1 MSSTDP
7 FASPLEESSGA
18 QVATTEA
25 PAALEL
31 REGDVVNNRYRVLR
45 KLGHG
50 GMGAVHLVQDTWR
63 EDQSLALKRVR
74 KDRLDARTISILRNE
89 FLALAPLHHPNL
101 AQVFDFEVDLQTQDY
116 FFTSEYVD
124 GAQLLRAARDFR
136 IGREKDFHRFLDV
149 VVQTLR
155 ALEFI
160 HSRGLVHGD
169 IKPENILICGSLCEH
184 KDETSPVVEP
194 PPLVKMIDFGL
205 TKREKEFGG
214 KRIVGTTYYIA
225 PETIL
230 GSQVDRR
237 TDLYSLGIVLY
248 HMATRKLPFTGDNNL
263 TVLRGH
269 IEKPPAPPSTVDPA
283 IPEPLSRIILKLLEK
298 QPVNRYGSALEVI
311 DAINSAFGTDFEIE
325 TPETRLSYVRSTSF
339 IARENEM
346 GALGALF
353 ESVYRLERAPEV
365 DEDLNLPA
373 DVRMPTTTS
382 EEHTPP
388 PGRMILIRGETG
400 IGKRRLLS
408 EFRRFVQTRGVHY
421 IEVNC
426 GSGGDGARRGFGELI
441 QAQIGVLSARVPEE
455 APDPTRL
462 GEFITR
468 IEKDSVMPLSMRPA
482 VEKIAKKFLKLC
494 RITPLVLS
502 FIDLHRADAVLLEFL
517 KALVERISAG
527 KAEDAQIMI
536 VATAEDDES
545 DDSRLRPFFSATKL
559 HTFMRE
565 VHLPRLSIDEV
576 GRMVTSMF
584 GDVVD
589 EGVAALAER
598 LARLAHHESDGNPGM
613 VVDILDGL
621 TTTNRLAR
629 NAAGWTCEKIE
640 EDSIFAKV
648 RSDLKERIQL
658 LPAPARKLARALAL
672 LDGEGEVEIMYRLA
686 DLAPGQNIDALLAL
700 RKARL
705 IREESG
711 GDGPSVFR
719 FRHRSVLEHFYG
731 EIPASER
738 PAQHLRAGQVLEE
751 ILKSSGRSDARR
763 VAYHYIR
770 AGNAEAALRYGRAAA
785 QEYAA
790 AYQCR
795 KAIELYREI
804 RPFIP
809 AGRPELSREF
819 ERAVAQLHLHM
830 GEYRAAVEILRL
842 QVGEN
847 GGGTAQPSE
856 KLSAGEQA
864 LIRVEL
870 GNALCRL
877 GMFREAS
884 NTYHEGFRLLKKG
897 GNAPELAAVL
907 LGFGDL
913 FYRKGNFAESLRYCE
928 RVLGWEKN
936 LKGTS
941 LETRLYLLLADNHFR
956 LDNKE
961 IAVRYCQKG
970 LELLGSERNIDHMA
984 LILFYL
990 GKFYTYKGK
999 FQNALQ
1005 HLQQCAM
1012 VNGRI
1017 GAIDRQ
1023 ADCLREI
1030 GGNHLHL
1037 DNPVEAQTHLS
1048 QAISLY
1054 QRTQNTVGL
1063 VEALNLRAEAHRI
1076 LGRYEDAQKDL
1087 QSVLQI
1093 NAGIGNAANTLDGFL
1108 TCARISID
1116 RGQLGPAQRYIDD
1129 AEKSRDE
1136 LLDDRV
1142 PLKLLTLRCVTA
1154 TLRGDFAEALDLSA
1168 RGLLAGREIG
1178 NRMRLGAHLDAVVR
1192 LYLALGK
1199 PAEARRNLLALLDIA
1214 KRYELPVVE
1223 GRAYLLEGM
1232 LHFADG
1238 QPEEAAKSFDRSLNL
1253 LRDERSERDLIQ
1265 VYLEYGRLQLALRNH
1280 EQAYILCEEGLY
1292 LAKKLNL
1299 VQAKCRLYHLMGC
1312 IETALPEGVFA
1323 RAAGYLLSAERYARG
1338 GPFPDLLL
1346 QIQVDMGRFYLD
1358 ASRFTNA
1365 DRALTSALALQRD
1378 ILERIPE
1385 DFSENYTAK
1394 IRGRGT
1400 ARSKGQE
1407 PKLEDLQR
1415 EVKHLSEAEQRTE
1428 AVKYPARVPDS
1439 DRYFGLVG
1447 GSSAMRGLYQSL
1459 AALPTG
1465 APWIWIWGPSG
1476 SGRTETARAIHR
1488 QSVPDREALWVFEAD
1503 KFQTVEMESFFRELA
1518 RTRGADPAGP
1528 PPVGSKGTAVPTI
1541 PGRYSLIIS
1550 DAARLSREIQKGL
1563 LAKVEEESGRSDGMR
1578 VLAILDRPPDQYRKP
1593 SGAEPGKEPGNDAA
1607 RGGQIIRELLAK
1619 EFAVV
1624 RVPTLG
1630 ERTDDVPAL
1639 IDHFLQG
1646 GRRSPKDPLPR
1657 FTPEGMDLLKK
1668 HPYHEGLSELKDL
1681 CEKFRRLGGGGPA
1694 LGPEALRSILSP
1706 TLRIV
1711 RKR

>member
-1 MSSTDP
+1 MSSTDHA
-7 FASPLEESSGA
+7 ASPSEDSPGA
-18 QVATTEA
+18 QVTTTDV
-25 PAALEL
+25 PASLEL

-50 GMGAVHLVQDTWR
+50 GMGAVHLVQDAWK
-63 EDQSLALKRVR
+63 EDRLLALKRVR

-101 AQVFDFEVDLQTQDY
+101 AQVYDFEVDLQTQDY

-136 IGREKDFHRFLDV
+136 ICREKDFHRLLDFL
-149 VVQTLR
+149 VQTLR

-169 IKPENILICGSLCEH
+169 IKPENILICGSLCEYR
-184 KDETSPVVEP
+184 DEKSRIVEP
-194 PPLVKMIDFGL
+194 PPIVKMIDFGL

-237 TDLYSLGIVLY
+237 TDLYSLGVVLY

-269 IEKPPAPPSTVDPA
+269 IEKPPNPPSAVDPA
-283 IPEPLSRIILKLLEK
+283 IPEPLNRIILKLLEK
-298 QPVNRYGSALEVI
+298 QPVNRYGSALEVL
-311 DAINSAFGTDFEIE
+311 DAVNAAFHTDFPIE
-325 TPETRLSYVRSTSF
+325 TPESRLSYIRSTSF

-346 GALGALF
+346 SELGALF
-353 ESVYRLERAPEV
+353 ESVYRLERAPEM
-365 DEDLNLPA
+365 DEELNLPA
-373 DVRMPTTTS
+373 DVQMPTTAS
-382 EEHTPP
+382 VDQPPP
-388 PGRMILIRGETG
+388 PGRMILIRGESG
-400 IGKRRLLS
+400 IGKRRILS

-426 GSGGDGARRGFGELI
+426 GASGNGARRGFGELI
-441 QAQIGVLSARVPEE
+441 QAQVGVLSARVPEE
-455 APDPTRL
+455 APDPARL
-462 GEFITR
+462 VEFISR
-468 IEKDSVMPLSMRPA
+468 IEKDIVMPFSMRPA
-482 VEKIAKKFLKLC
+482 VEKIARKFHMLC

-517 KALVERISAG
+517 KALLERIASG
-527 KAEDAQIMI
+527 KVQDAQIMV
-536 VATAEDDES
+536 VATAEDEES
-545 DDSRLRPFFSATKL
+545 DESRLRPFFSASKL
-559 HTFMRE
+559 ISLMRE
-565 VHLPRLSIDEV
+565 VHLPRLSLEEV

-584 GDVVD
+584 GDGGD
-589 EGVAALAER
+589 GGVAALAER
-598 LARLAHHESDGNPGM
+598 LARIAHHESDGNPGM
-613 VVDILDGL
+613 VVEILEGL
-621 TTTNRLAR
+621 ASANRLVR
-629 NAAGWTCEKIE
+629 HSAGWTCEEIPH
-640 EDSIFAKV
+640 DSLFVKV
-648 RSDLKERIQL
+648 RSELKDRVQT
-658 LPAPARKLARALAL
+658 LPAAARKLAHALAL
-672 LDGEGEVEIMYRLA
+672 LDGEGEVEAMYRLA
-686 DLAPGQNIDALLAL
+686 ELAPGQHIDALLAL
-700 RKARL
+700 RRARI

-711 GDGPSVFR
+711 GEGPSVFR
-719 FRHRSVLEHFYG
+719 FRHRSAEDVFYE
-731 EIPASER
+731 EIPAAER
-738 PAQHLRAGQVLEE
+738 PAQHLRAGLVLEA
-751 ILKSSGRSDARR
+751 ILKGSGRQDARR
-763 VAYHYIR
+763 LAYHFIR
-770 AGNAEAALRYGRAAA
+770 AGNGEAALRYGRAAA

-795 KAIELYREI
+795 KAIDLYREI
-804 RPFIP
+804 RPFVP
-809 AGRPELSREF
+809 ADQPELSRQI
-819 ERAVAQLHLHM
+819 ERAVAQLLLHM
-830 GEYRAAVEILRL
+830 GEYRAAVEILRVQAGSIAEGAPEPPGKL
-842 QVGEN
+842 S
-847 GGGTAQPSE
+847 PSE
-856 KLSAGEQA
+856 EA
-864 LIRVEL
+864 LIRVDL

-877 GMFREAS
+877 GIFREAS
-884 NTYHEGFRLLKKG
+884 NTYHEAFRMIKKG
-897 GNAPELAAVL
+897 GNAPDLAAVL

-928 RVLGWEKN
+928 RVLGWEKS

-984 LILFYL
+984 LVLFYL

-999 FQNALQ
+999 FQNALH
-1005 HLQQCAM
+1005 HLTQCALL
-1012 VNGRI
+1012 NGRI
-1017 GAIDRQ
+1017 SAIDRQ

-1030 GGNHLHL
+1030 GGIHLNL
-1037 DNPVEAQTHLS
+1037 DNPVEAQTQLS
-1048 QAISLY
+1048 QAISIY
-1054 QRTQNTVGL
+1054 QRTENAVGL
-1063 VEALNLRAEAHRI
+1063 VEALNLRGEAHRI
-1076 LGRYEDAQKDL
+1076 LGHYDDAQKDL
-1087 QSVLQI
+1087 QNVLQI
-1093 NAGIGNAANTLDGFL
+1093 NASIGNAANTLDGYL

-1129 AEKSRDE
+1129 AEKSRE
-1136 LLDDRV
+1136 EMLDDRV

-1154 TLRGDFAEALDLSA
+1154 MHRGEFADALDLAA

-1199 PAEARRNLLALLDIA
+1199 PAEARRNLLSLLDIA

-1223 GRAYLLEGM
+1223 GRAYLLDGM
-1232 LHFADG
+1232 LHFSEG
-1238 QPEEAAKSFDRSLNL
+1238 QLEDAGKSFDRSLDL

-1265 VYLEYGRLQLALRNH
+1265 VYLEYGRLQLSLRNH
-1280 EQAYILCEEGLY
+1280 EQANILCEEGLY
-1292 LAKKLNL
+1292 LAKKLNI
-1299 VQAKCRLYHLMGC
+1299 VHAKCRLYHLMGC
-1312 IETALPEGVFA
+1312 LEAALPEGVFA

-1346 QIQVDMGRFYLD
+1346 QIQLDMGRFYLD

-1365 DRALTSALALQRD
+1365 DRAFTAALTLQREV
-1378 ILERIPE
+1378 LEKVPE
-1385 DFSENYTAK
+1385 GFRENYIAK
-1394 IRGRGT
+1394 IRGRG
-1400 ARSKGQE
+1400 APRAKGQE

-1447 GSSAMRGLYQSL
+1447 GSSVMRNFYQTL
-1459 AALPTG
+1459 AKLPTD
-1465 APWIWIWGPSG
+1465 APWLWIWGPPG
-1476 SGRTETARAIHR
+1476 SGRSETARAIHR
-1488 QSVPDREALWVFEAD
+1488 QSVPDREALWVFQAE
-1503 KFQTVEMESFFRELA
+1503 KFQTGEMESFFRELA
-1518 RTRGADPAGP
+1518 RTRGTEPRGGP
-1528 PPVGSKGTAVPTI
+1528 PGGSKGTGVPTI
-1541 PGRYSLIIS
+1541 PGRYSLIIL
-1550 DAARLSREIQKGL
+1550 DAGQLAPQVQKGL
-1563 LAKVEEESGRSDGMR
+1563 LEKAQEESGRADGLR
-1578 VLAILDRPPDQYRKP
+1578 ILAILDRLPDQFRNP
-1593 SGAEPGKEPGNDAA
+1593 SVADAGKDAA
-1607 RGGQIIRELLAK
+1607 RGGQIVPALLAK
-1619 EFAVV
+1619 GFAAVK
-1624 RVPTLG
+1624 
-1630 ERTDDVPAL
+1630 VPAL
-1639 IDHFLQG
+1639 AEHVDDIPALVDHFLQS
-1646 GRRSPKDPLPR
+1646 GRRSQQDPLPR

-1668 HPYHEGLSELKDL
+1668 YHFHEGVRELREL